1 MKNYYYGYEDTQTQ
15 IVFKKR
21 KHSYYDR
28 TKKEIFPLSSL
39 YIDEMVDYDILVETE
54 DLSEDF
60 IDENF
65 DKFDL
70 DLLVECQNLSLKFI
84 DKYKNEF
91 NWDLICQYQRLTEYF
106 IEKHKDRINWSLISK
121 YQNISSKFIRKYED
135 KIDWY
140 EIIERVTNKSHYPL
154 NLKKGDIPS
163 EKFKEYVDEIFLI
176 EKRLRGK

>member
-1 MKNYYYGYEDTQTQ
+1 MKNYYYEYEEQ
-15 IVFKKR
+15 IVFKRR
-21 KHSYYDR
+21 KQNYYDR
-28 TKKEIFPLSSL
+28 AKNEIFEFSNL
-39 YIDEMVDYDILVETE
+39 YDEVDYDVIVETQKLPE
-54 DLSEDF
+54 EF

-65 DKFDL
+65 DKFDV

-91 NWDLICQYQRLTEYF
+91 NWDLVSQYQRLTESF
-106 IEKHKDRINWSLISK
+106 IEEHEDRINWSLISK

-176 EKRLRGK
+176 EKRLRGE